1 MKRFTVVILL
11 LQLLLAAFLISGCTE
26 NPKKGNPHTGRTK
39 VYTSI
44 HPIYYLASEIAGDHA
59 DIVEILPPSSDP
71 HTYEPS
77 PKEIVDLQS
86 SDLFIYNGAGL
97 EPWAEKVAGSLGE
110 NVSVLQIAEVVY
122 DQLPQGNDPGYPV
135 DTADPHFWLDPVM
148 AKNMAEAIA
157 ETLIKVDK
165 KNKDSYGENFT
176 SLALRLD
183 GLHRD
188 YDETLRKCEGKE
200 FVVTHGAFGYLAARY
215 DLKQIS
221 IMGMGEESEPN
232 PAYLGE
238 LIKLLKTHG
247 IGYIFSEP
255 LSSIKVTKTLADET
269 QSEILFLNPIG
280 TLTKEQESRGE
291 NYMTLMY
298 DNLEQLKI
306 ALGQNE

>member
-1 MKRFTVVILL
+1 MKHFVNVRERN
-11 LQLLLAAFLISGCTE
+11 SW
-26 NPKKGNPHTGRTK
+26 
-39 VYTSI
+39 S
-44 HPIYYLASEIAGDHA
+44 PIG
-59 DIVEILPPSSDP
+59 
-71 HTYEPS
+71 
-77 PKEIVDLQS
+77 
-86 SDLFIYNGAGL
+86 
-97 EPWAEKVAGSLGE
+97 
-110 NVSVLQIAEVVY
+110 
-122 DQLPQGNDPGYPV
+122 
-135 DTADPHFWLDPVM
+135 
-148 AKNMAEAIA
+148 
-157 ETLIKVDK
+157 
-165 KNKDSYGENFT
+165 
-176 SLALRLD
+176 LRLS
-183 GLHRD
+183 GS
-188 YDETLRKCEGKE
+188 
-200 FVVTHGAFGYLAARY
+200 RY